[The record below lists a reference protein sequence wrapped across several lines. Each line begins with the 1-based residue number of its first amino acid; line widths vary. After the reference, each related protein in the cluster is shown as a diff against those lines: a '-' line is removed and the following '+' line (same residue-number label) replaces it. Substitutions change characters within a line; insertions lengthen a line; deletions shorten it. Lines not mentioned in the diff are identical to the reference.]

1 MMAQPDF
8 VFRGH
13 QAAVNSVRFFAD
25 DRFLVSGDQD
35 GHLIVWNM
43 LLKRQLA
50 SVPRAHSGPI
60 LAVCGVGVDTVVSQ
74 GRDNKLCVWRL
85 EAGEFKGKLVL
96 AKSMDVDAMSFCKF
110 TVSSADSETWIVAL
124 NDAGLGDAFAYE
136 VDSGKHVSFN
146 IGHKTSTPS
155 GSRHDPPMCLV
166 LECLPSSVRDGD
178 ERQPIMSIDFDNERQ
193 VLYTCAADNTVCC
206 IPVND
211 TDASNTTRHT
221 TLKNAGAAEIRCFS
235 SPDLVAVAGWDYVAR
250 LYSKDLEHMSDMA
263 FHRAALTSIDLST
276 PSKECPPHIEDPAAR
291 QRWSSRPQWLA
302 VASRDT
308 RISLWNTMSTIG
320 KAIHISVDLVL
331 ISAVMAGIRR
341 STGLTIATNDPK
353 NSVYLAAK
361 SYLEI
366 GERVID
372 ITQPILAS
380 SKYFKRG

>member
-1 MMAQPDF
+1 MAQPDF

-13 QAAVNSVRFFAD
+13 QAAVNGVRFFAD

-43 LLKRQLA
+43 LLKRRFA
-50 SVPRAHSGPI
+50 SAPKAHSGPI

-85 EAGEFKGKLVL
+85 EAGEFKGELVL
-96 AKSMDVDAMSFCKF
+96 ARSMDVDAMSFCKF
-110 TVSSADSETWIVAL
+110 TVSSADGETWIVAL
-124 NDAGLGDAFAYE
+124 SDAGLGDAFAYE
-136 VDSGKHVSFN
+136 VGSGKHASFN

-155 GSRHDPPMCLV
+155 GSRQDPPMSLS
-166 LECLPSSVRDGD
+166 LECLPSSASDGD
-178 ERQPIMSIDFDNERQ
+178 KRRLVLYAGYESTLLQCFELCVSADGCVAEHARFLTTQHKEPIMSIDFDSERQ

-206 IPVND
+206 IPVD
-211 TDASNTTRHT
+211 DADASSTTKHA

-250 LYSKDLEHMSDMA
+250 LYSKDLEHLSDMV

-308 RISLWNTMSTIG
+308 RISLWVT
-320 KAIHISVDLVL
+320 
-331 ISAVMAGIRR
+331 
-341 STGLTIATNDPK
+341 
-353 NSVYLAAK
+353 
-361 SYLEI
+361 
-366 GERVID
+366 
-372 ITQPILAS
+372 
-380 SKYFKRG
+380 